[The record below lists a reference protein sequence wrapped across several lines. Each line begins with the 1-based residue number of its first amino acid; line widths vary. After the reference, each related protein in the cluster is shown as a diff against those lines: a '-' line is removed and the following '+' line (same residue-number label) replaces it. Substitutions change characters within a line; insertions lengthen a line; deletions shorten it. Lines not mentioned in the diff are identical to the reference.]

1 MAMAPAVHNGINES
15 FVGSSSSLTL
25 NFYDENKDE
34 IRIDR
39 PTQPIEMWIE
49 RDKNSNY
56 TFYQPVSATLIQI
69 QPRIGLMPNGFYSK
83 QANASLHIR
92 IKPTDVNVGYLALLK
107 LNDTPVVNATHK
119 IYNKFK
125 LLCPHSNDFIDDY
138 YLFYVS
144 QRELNNYVGN
154 IGLGLRELTWNE
166 TQAYCSA
173 TLNEPPVVVG
183 EPTNFTSNF
192 SIGIFSAA
200 CFYVDKRQGKW
211 SSFGVAVVNDTNYTY
226 THCMS
231 SHLTEF
237 AGGFVVLP
245 SKINFEYVWANASFL
260 NNPTIYITIIVVT
273 CLYILFAI
281 WSHYMDRADLKRVGV
296 TPLADNKPGHNYY
309 YEVIVFTGTRGESGT
324 RSKVHMVL
332 YGDRH
337 ETGVRILDD
346 KNRTAFR
353 RSGVDS
359 FVMAV
364 KKYYY

>member
-1 MAMAPAVHNGINES
+1 MAPAVHNGLNET
-15 FVGSSSSLTL
+15 FVGSSSSLAL

-34 IRIDR
+34 IRVDR
-39 PTQPIEMWIE
+39 PSKPIEMWIE

-56 TFYQPVSATLIQI
+56 TFYQKVNATVLQI
-69 QPRIGLMPNGFYSK
+69 QPRIGLIPNGFYSK
-83 QANASLHIR
+83 QLNTSLHIR
-92 IKPTDVNVGYLALLK
+92 IKPVDPNIGYLVLLK
-107 LNDTPVVNATHK
+107 YNDTPILNSTHK

-125 LLCPHSNDFIDDY
+125 LFCPHSSDFVVTNDGDSY

-166 TQAYCSA
+166 TQAYCPSA
-173 TLNEPPVVVG
+173 VLSEPPVLSQ
-183 EPTNFTSNF
+183 PTNFTNDF

-200 CFYVDKRQGKW
+200 CFYVDKKHGKW
-211 SSFGVAVVNDTNYTY
+211 SSFGVDIIKDTNYTY

-296 TPLADNKPGHNYY
+296 TPLSDNKPGCNYY
-309 YEVIVFTGTRGESGT
+309 YEVIVFTGTRSESGT
-324 RSKVHMVL
+324 QSKVHMVL
-332 YGDRH
+332 YGDLQ

-353 RSGVDS
+353 RGGVDS

-364 KKYYY
+364 KK